1 MNTIIAGRFDE
12 QARAKQAM
20 TALEATGFQRK
31 QIASFFVNP
40 AGQHDLHGT
49 ARDPEASAGA
59 HQAGAGA
66 SAGAATGIG
75 VGTVV
80 GLAKM
85 PVLGPGAALAGAAVG
100 AYLGSLA
107 GALKQMADPEPP
119 AGESAYAERSRDEAP
134 PRKSGMLVAVGAAS
148 SSEEESAITV
158 LRAQGAA
165 ASSGRKGAS
174 PKASGVISIHWT
186 RLLWCPPRRR
196 PVRGGPVGRPALP
209 MKGCDD
215 VPLLVLRD
223 ETL

>member
-12 QARAKQAM
+12 QARAEQAM

-59 HQAGAGA
+59 HHAGAGA
-66 SAGAATGIG
+66 SAGAATGTG

-80 GLAKM
+80 GLATI

-107 GALKQMADPEPP
+107 GALKQMGDPEPP
-119 AGESAYAERSRDEAP
+119 AGEFAYSERSREETP

-148 SSEEESAITV
+148 SSEEERAITV

-165 ASSGRKGAS
+165 EIERAQG
-174 PKASGVISIHWT
+174 SIAQSQWSDFDP
-186 RLLWCPPRRR
+186 LAP
-196 PVRGGPVGRPALP
+196 PAL
-209 MKGCDD
+209 
-215 VPLLVLRD
+215 VPVAA
-223 ETL
+223 